1 MVLCDV
7 LKSLSK
13 CALDSVGVGV
23 GAYDTTEHW
32 SIPAPGDTFWG
43 EGKSKGKTIISDANF
58 ATT

>member
-1 MVLCDV
+1 V